1 MKNDAR
7 IIYYMIFTLVL
18 VLGLTI
24 SASFLLAD
32 AWEQPTGDTPSGGF
46 IRPVEN
52 EGDNIV
58 SLSTRPLTINENF
71 AVGTDDLYVDAGAG
85 RVGIGMNTAPTVAL
99 DVNGPVQLGSFLS
112 LPTCDVSVLGAF
124 AFNSNDNRASVCTN
138 TGWQRLHVDVS
149 GTGHW

>member
-1 MKNDAR
+1 MKKDVR
-7 IIYYMIFTLVL
+7 IISYMIFTLVL

-24 SASFLLAD
+24 SASFLLAA
-32 AWEQPTGDTPSGGF
+32 AWEQPAGDTPSGGF
-46 IRPVEN
+46 VRPVEN
-52 EGDNIV
+52 EGDNVV
-58 SLSTRPLTINENF
+58 SLTTRPVSVNNNF
-71 AVGTDDLYVDAGAG
+71 LVGTDDLFVDASTGQ
-85 RVGIGMNTAPTVAL
+85 VGIGTTNPTVAL

-112 LPTCDVSVLGAF
+112 LPTCSVGILGAF

>member
-52 EGDNIV
+52 EGDDV
-58 SLSTRPLTINENF
+58 ASYVTRPVSVDNNF
-71 AVGTDDLYVDAGAG
+71 LVGTDDLFVDASTGQ
-85 RVGIGMNTAPTVAL
+85 VGIGTTNPTVAL

-124 AFNSNDNRASVCTN
+124 AFNTNDNRASVCTN